1 MAEIT
6 LETPD
11 SPFSDRRFYSI
22 AADSVADFATSFPIA
37 GQHFVLF
44 LAWDARATSDDQVR
58 SLAETL
64 LSRGLAYLVAWGPD
78 CERVHDIF
86 DLVFVEEHLDLQPES
101 VVMTTWH
108 DDESLASAL
117 WFFLFN
123 TVPDEAYEA
132 TTRVGFAVAIG
143 NSEWATLIRRYL
155 SDKAFLDREAGV

>member
-11 SPFSDRRFYSI
+11 SPFPNRHFYSI
-22 AADSVADFATSFPIA
+22 AADSVADFTASFPIA

-44 LAWDARATSDDQVR
+44 LAWDARAASDDQIR
-58 SLAETL
+58 GLAQTL

-78 CERVHDIF
+78 CSRVHDIF
-86 DLVFVEEHLDLQPES
+86 DFVFVEEHLDRHPES

-123 TVPDEAYEA
+123 TVPDEAYES
-132 TTRVGFAVAIG
+132 TTHVGVAAAIG
-143 NSEWATLIRRYL
+143 NSEWSTLIRRYFG
-155 SDKAFLDREAGV
+155 DKALLDREADV